1 MKEIMGAWRKLIL
14 ETKEEDERKTL
25 LGVEV
30 EAVEGEFEEG
40 DEVEIDIID
49 DEYSGDEEE
58 LDEWDKE
65 KDYTY
70 PSRKKRRRERGI
82 LKPDRGSYIPGYD
95 DLKSLGKG
103 RIGLDSVRLEEAS
116 KKKRKPACHAYQG
129 NHGLDGRFVNPEK
142 EKGSYSMK
150 GPDSGSP
157 EDCDHGKASR
167 KSANRSHS
175 WVKRPCGRDGK
186 YRCSDGSAKW
196 EENLSIL
203 EEYISQ
209 SLDEGIDQSQF
220 EAYLS
225 GVISRELE
233 QAVKK
238 HMNAN
243 GCSFQQLIRAMTA
256 WSNAEKGSAKKGGG

>member
-1 MKEIMGAWRKLIL
+1 MKEIMEQWRRLIK
-14 ETKEEDERKTL
+14 ESKEEDERKTL

-30 EAVEGEFEEG
+30 EADDDEFEEG
-40 DEVEIDIID
+40 DEVSISVID
-49 DEYSGDEEE
+49 DESSDDEEE

-65 KDYTY
+65 KDYNY

-82 LKPDRGSYIPGYD
+82 LKPDRGSYLPGYD
-95 DLKSLGKG
+95 DLKSLSKG
-103 RIGLDSVRLEEAS
+103 RIGLASVRLEE

-129 NHGLDGRFVNPEK
+129 NHGLDGKFVNPEK

-150 GPDSGSP
+150 EPDSGSP
-157 EDCDHGKASR
+157 DDCDWGKASR
-167 KSANRSHS
+167 KSSNRSHS
-175 WVKRPCGRDGK
+175 WVKQPCGRGAK
-186 YRCSDGSAKW
+186 HRCKDGSEKW
-196 EENLSIL
+196 EESLSML

-209 SLDEGIDQSQF
+209 NLDEGIDQSQF

-233 QAVKK
+233 QAIKK

-256 WSNAEKGSAKKGGG
+256 WSNAEKGTQKTGGG